1 MCKKFLLIFDN
12 MPNNH
17 YLNISILSVT
27 SLFSF
32 ISSFGFGISYIT
44 GYERDRNSLNLSAVF
59 GSVFLCNVACLTY
72 NYIREIM
79 ILLNLFLQK
88 ILFPKQVELVGMEI
102 EFNNIFK
109 L

>member
-1 MCKKFLLIFDN
+1 

-44 GYERDRNSLNLSAVF
+44 GYERDINSLNLSAVF

-72 NYIREIM
+72 NYIRGNNDTIE
-79 ILLNLFLQK
+79 
-88 ILFPKQVELVGMEI
+88 PVSVE
-102 EFNNIFK
+102 NIVPEASRIG
-109 L
+109 